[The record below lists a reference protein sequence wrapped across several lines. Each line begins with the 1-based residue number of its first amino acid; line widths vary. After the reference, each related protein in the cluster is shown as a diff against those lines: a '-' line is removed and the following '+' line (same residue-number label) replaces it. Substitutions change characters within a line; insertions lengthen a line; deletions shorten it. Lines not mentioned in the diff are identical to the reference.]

1 MEEPE
6 TRFGL
11 KKQGAIIIRALVA
24 DAQYAFDYPAKFLLD
39 HPDIAEVLC
48 YTATYTGQA
57 EAGEVIE
64 VGAVENQHGGRF
76 YRWLNPGKG
85 GGGFKVVGKGENL
98 PAYNAIIFDMDGLIL
113 DTETTYFTAWQQ
125 AAKQLGYIISDD
137 FCASLSGLPFS
148 VIGSRLA
155 DYIDRKFPFAEFY
168 NLSGELWRKRVQR
181 EGIAVKRGEPA
192 LPGGKRA
199 LLLATNSPEANAR
212 ECLSY
217 AGMSDVFEIL
227 VCRDHVPQPAAAI
240 FPCRGLAAV
249 YTVVPGDRRFF
260 NGLDSA
266 RIWGI
271 FGAPRLRVR

>member
-1 MEEPE
+1 MS
-6 TRFGL
+6 
-11 KKQGAIIIRALVA
+11 Q
-24 DAQYAFDYPAKFLLD
+24 
-39 HPDIAEVLC
+39 
-48 YTATYTGQA
+48 
-57 EAGEVIE
+57 
-64 VGAVENQHGGRF
+64 
-76 YRWLNPGKG
+76 
-85 GGGFKVVGKGENL
+85 L

-181 EGIAVKRGEPA
+181 EGIAVKKGAYEILHYLQDAQVPFC
-192 LPGGKRA
+192 
-199 LLLATNSPEANAR
+199 LATNSPEANAR

-227 VCRDHVPQPAAAI
+227 VCRDHVPQPKPAADI
-240 FPCRGLAAV
+240 FLRAASRMQQSIQSCIVIEDSLTGLIAAQNAEAFSV
-249 YTVVPGDRRFF
+249 CVPSTADQDGQMQVLA
-260 NGLDSA
+260 GLMVNDLNELCLLLQA
-266 RIWGI
+266 
-271 FGAPRLRVR
+271 